1 MKDSHPSHPCRLGGG
16 FQVFIG
22 EGFMAQ
28 PGSASTAQELPEE
41 KEEAAGRGALPKR
54 ETLVLFINH
63 PFLEIN

>member
-1 MKDSHPSHPCRLGGG
+1 M
-16 FQVFIG
+16 FIG